1 MAFKSFDSRREHF
14 EPYGLSCERWIPRV
28 MPRTDRHNEIELNFL
43 MSGSITYYF
52 GDKVVTVPARKISVF
67 WGLIPHKIIAHET
80 KDYYYVCTVPLSM
93 FLKWGMSDGM
103 VNKIFT
109 GELLVDSS
117 ESAYDQHLFSIW
129 EKDITENPCHLASI
143 LEIKARLLRFDMAY
157 VTLSGVGMSS
167 SPIAMKIEKMVLHI
181 ARNYTENL
189 TAKEISAT
197 AGINPDYANV
207 LFKKTFGH
215 SLMKQVMIER
225 ITHAQRELL
234 FSDKPI
240 SHIALDCGFNSISCF
255 NSAFR
260 QFNNCSPREY
270 KSAYSK

>member
-117 ESAYDQHLFSIW
+117 ESAYDQHLFFHMGKGHNRKSL
-129 EKDITENPCHLASI
+129 P
-143 LEIKARLLRFDMAY
+143 
-157 VTLSGVGMSS
+157 SGLNLGNQSS
-167 SPIAMKIEKMVLHI
+167 
-181 ARNYTENL
+181 
-189 TAKEISAT
+189 TAKIRH
-197 AGINPDYANV
+197 GICDSIRG
-207 LFKKTFGH
+207 GH
-215 SLMKQVMIER
+215 VIFTYCNENRKDGAPYSPQL
-225 ITHAQRELL
+225 HRE
-234 FSDKPI
+234 P
-240 SHIALDCGFNSISCF
+240 
-255 NSAFR
+255 
-260 QFNNCSPREY
+260 
-270 KSAYSK
+270 YSKRNFRNGWNQSGLCQRPL